1 MSHHGGV
8 PQSGTSAV
16 VVPVPEAEPV
26 VAGWRARC
34 DPSAALGMPAHV
46 TALFPFLDEALLT
59 ADVTGRL
66 AAVCARLP
74 VLDVEL
80 ARFGRFPEV
89 LYLDPEPPHGLRRLT
104 LAIVEEWPEAPPYG
118 GVFDSVI
125 PHLTIADGA
134 DAETEARIEQ
144 EVGRALP
151 VRARLPHAVL
161 YLFDGPAG
169 SRGPACR
176 SGRRW

>member
-16 VVPVPEAEPV
+16 VVPVPEAEPA

-46 TALFPFLDEALLT
+46 TALFPFLDEARLT

-66 AAVCARLP
+66 AAVCARAP

-89 LYLDPEPPHGLRRLT
+89 LYLTQTPPT
-104 LAIVEEWPEAPPYG
+104 VSAA
-118 GVFDSVI
+118 
-125 PHLTIADGA
+125 
-134 DAETEARIEQ
+134 
-144 EVGRALP
+144 
-151 VRARLPHAVL
+151 
-161 YLFDGPAG
+161 
-169 SRGPACR
+169 SRWRSSR
-176 SGRRW
+176 SGRRRHRTAARSTA